1 MRRRLAL
8 AAAAITTT
16 IVLAFAIPLGLII
29 RTVANDR
36 AITTAERAAQA
47 IAPVLATGVDPA
59 VIASVVANVSD
70 PLTADVSVVVADDSV
85 IGTPVEI
92 DDSITLARLD
102 FKSFSTL
109 VPGGRRVLVPVQR
122 TDGTIDV
129 VTVFVPS
136 NQLEKGVRTA
146 WLLLT
151 GLSVTLVA
159 VAVAVADRLART
171 IVVPV
176 GELAATAERLGQ
188 GELDARVEPAG
199 PPEIVEVGHVL
210 NRLAGRIGDLLAA
223 ERELVA
229 DLSHRLR
236 TPITALRLDAD
247 SLRDEAERD
256 RVSTDVD
263 ELVRAVDRVIDEAR
277 RPTREGVAPSAD
289 LAEVTRE
296 RVRFWAVLAEDQGR
310 RFDTDIVAGPCPVA
324 VTRDD
329 LEAALDAALGN
340 VLSHTPDGTAFRV
353 MVESAGRR
361 GGGGGGTADSG
372 DAGGG
377 GGEPAWRLVVED
389 DGPGFAAAGLA
400 ERGTSGAGSTG
411 LGLDI
416 VLRTAEHSG
425 GTFVLGRSPGGGAR
439 LEVTFAAPES

>member
-247 SLRDEAERD
+247 SLNRLAVWMDLYAQRQGHFSDEQERQLRDLRQQLGA
-256 RVSTDVD
+256 
-263 ELVRAVDRVIDEAR
+263 LI
-277 RPTREGVAPSAD
+277 AP
-289 LAEVTRE
+289 
-296 RVRFWAVLAEDQGR
+296 
-310 RFDTDIVAGPCPVA
+310 
-324 VTRDD
+324 
-329 LEAALDAALGN
+329 
-340 VLSHTPDGTAFRV
+340 
-353 MVESAGRR
+353 
-361 GGGGGGTADSG
+361 
-372 DAGGG
+372 
-377 GGEPAWRLVVED
+377 
-389 DGPGFAAAGLA
+389 
-400 ERGTSGAGSTG
+400 
-411 LGLDI
+411 
-416 VLRTAEHSG
+416 
-425 GTFVLGRSPGGGAR
+425 
-439 LEVTFAAPES
+439 